1 MSTPSAKT
9 TKKTTTTVVKTTTKQ
24 PQQTLVSTR
33 GAGSK
38 VKKPKTTATGKK
50 VVNSHSNRLLSS
62 NGLMRFSRSR
72 MFHRRALY
80 RISKW
85 KADQA
90 KLKDDKTKKTAGSIQ
105 KKKQRTPALKK
116 KPVGGDRNGK
126 ERLVRTK
133 RFPRYYA
140 TEERPKKFSVK
151 RKRFSDHPRR
161 FRSTLTPGTVVIL
174 VAGKHAGKRAVVVK
188 HLSSGLLLVTGKHRV
203 KNFDNE
209 YLFLI
214 INLGPHKLNGVPLRR
229 VNQIYVIATSTKL
242 DLSSAKFDN
251 LDDKFFKRVRPAKKN
266 AEKDIFDSK
275 KEKPQLS
282 NERRE
287 AQRNTDAVVVSAIK
301 AHADSRLLRRYI
313 KSRFQLWNG
322 VLPHKL
328 KF

>member
-1 MSTPSAKT
+1 MSTSSAKT
-9 TKKTTTTVVKTTTKQ
+9 VPTTGKAKKTTTTTTVVKTTTTTTKQ
-24 PQQTLVSTR
+24 PQQTLANTL
-33 GAGSK
+33 ATGSK
-38 VKKPKTTATGKK
+38 VKKVKKTASGKK
-50 VVNSHSNRLLSS
+50 VVNSHSNRLLSN
-62 NGLMRFSRSR
+62 NGLMRFSRGR
-72 MFHRRALY
+72 MFQRRALY

-85 KADQA
+85 KGDQA
-90 KLKDDKTKKTAGSIQ
+90 KLQGDKTKKTAGSIQ

-116 KPVGGDRNGK
+116 KPIGGDRNGK

-133 RFPRYYA
+133 RFPRYYP

-151 RKRFSDHPRR
+151 RKKFSDHPRR

-174 VAGKHAGKRAVVVK
+174 VAGKHAGKRVVIVK
-188 HLSSGLLLVTGKHRV
+188 QLSSGLLLVTG
-203 KNFDNE
+203 
-209 YLFLI
+209 
-214 INLGPHKLNGVPLRR
+214 PQKLNGVSLRR

-251 LDDKFFKRVRPAKKN
+251 LDDKFFKRVRSAKKN

-282 NERRE
+282 DERRQ
-287 AQRNTDAVVVSAIK
+287 AQTDVDSAVVNAIK
-301 AHADSRLLRRYI
+301 ANADSRLLRRYL

-322 VLPHKL
+322 VLPHKM

>member
-1 MSTPSAKT
+1 MSTPSAKGGKST
-9 TKKTTTTVVKTTTKQ
+9 TKTTTTVVKTTTTTAAKQ
-24 PQQTLVSTR
+24 PQQTLVSKS

-38 VKKPKTTATGKK
+38 VKQAKTTTTGKK
-50 VVNSHSNRLLSS
+50 VVNSHSNRLLSN
-62 NGLMRFSRSR
+62 NGLMRFSRGR
-72 MFHRRALY
+72 MFQRRALY
-80 RISKW
+80 RIQKW
-85 KADQA
+85 KGDQA
-90 KLKDDKTKKTAGSIQ
+90 KLQGDKTQKTAGSIQ
-105 KKKQRTPALKK
+105 KKKKRTPALKK

-133 RFPRYYA
+133 RFPRYYP

-151 RKRFSDHPRR
+151 RKRFSSHPRR

-174 VAGKHAGKRAVVVK
+174 VAGKHAGKRVVIVK
-188 HLSSGLLLVTGKHRV
+188 QLSSGLLLVTG
-203 KNFDNE
+203 
-209 YLFLI
+209 
-214 INLGPHKLNGVPLRR
+214 PSKLNGVSLRR

-242 DLSSAKFDN
+242 DLSSANFND
-251 LDDKFFKRVRPAKKN
+251 LDDKFFKRVRATKKN

-282 NERRE
+282 VERLE
-287 AQRNTDAVVVSAIK
+287 AQKKVDAAVLNAVK
-301 AHADSRLLRRYI
+301 ANADARLLRRYL

>member
-9 TKKTTTTVVKTTTKQ
+9 VSQGGKGTTKTTTTTSVVKTTTTTT
-24 PQQTLVSTR
+24 QQKPVSSTL
-33 GAGSK
+33 GAGAK
-38 VKKPKTTATGKK
+38 VKKAKTTASGKK

-62 NGLMRFSRSR
+62 NGLMRFSRGR
-72 MFHRRALY
+72 MFQRRALY

-85 KADQA
+85 KGDQT
-90 KLKDDKTKKTAGSIQ
+90 KLQGDKTKKTAGSIQ
-105 KKKQRTPALKK
+105 KKKRTPALKK
-116 KPVGGDRNGK
+116 KPVGGERNGK

-133 RFPRYYA
+133 RFPRFYP

-151 RKRFSDHPRR
+151 RKKFSSHPRR
-161 FRSTLTPGTVVIL
+161 FRATLTPGTVVIL

-188 HLSSGLLLVTGKHRV
+188 HLSSGLLLVTG
-203 KNFDNE
+203 
-209 YLFLI
+209 
-214 INLGPHKLNGVPLRR
+214 PHKLNGVSLRR
-229 VNQIYVIATSTKL
+229 VNQIYVIGTSTKL
-242 DLSSAKFDN
+242 DLSSANFDKY
-251 LDDKFFKRVRPAKKN
+251 DDKDFKRVRPAKKN

-282 NERRE
+282 EDRRQ
-287 AQRNTDAVVVSAIK
+287 AQSTVDTAVLNAIK
-301 AHADSRLLRRYI
+301 AHADSRLLRSYL

>member
-1 MSTPSAKT
+1 
-9 TKKTTTTVVKTTTKQ
+9 
-24 PQQTLVSTR
+24 
-33 GAGSK
+33 
-38 VKKPKTTATGKK
+38 
-50 VVNSHSNRLLSS
+50 
-62 NGLMRFSRSR
+62 MRFSRGR
-72 MFHRRALY
+72 MFQRRALY

-85 KADQA
+85 KGEQT
-90 KLKDDKTKKTAGSIQ
+90 KLKEDKTKKTAGSIQ
-105 KKKQRTPALKK
+105 KKKQRKPALKK
-116 KPVGGDRNGK
+116 KPIGGERNGK

-133 RFPRYYA
+133 RFPRYYP

-174 VAGKHAGKRAVVVK
+174 VAGKHAGKRVVVVK
-188 HLSSGLLLVTGKHRV
+188 QLSSGLLLVTG
-203 KNFDNE
+203 
-209 YLFLI
+209 
-214 INLGPHKLNGVPLRR
+214 PQKLNGVSLRR

-251 LDDKFFKRVRPAKKN
+251 LDDKFFKRVRSPKKN
-266 AEKDIFDSK
+266 AEKDIFDSN

-282 NERRE
+282 EERRQ
-287 AQRNTDAVVVSAIK
+287 AQLNTDAVVVNAIK
-301 AHADSRLLRRYI
+301 AHADSRLLRRYL

>member
-9 TKKTTTTVVKTTTKQ
+9 TTKTTTTVVQKTTTTTTKQ
-24 PQQTLVSTR
+24 PQQQTLVNKR
-33 GAGSK
+33 GAGSN
-38 VKKPKTTATGKK
+38 VKKPKTTASGKK
-50 VVNSHSNRLLSS
+50 VINSHSNRLLNN
-62 NGLMRFSRSR
+62 NGLMRFSRGR
-72 MFHRRALY
+72 MFQRRALY

-90 KLKDDKTKKTAGSIQ
+90 KLQGDKTKKTAGSIQ
-105 KKKQRTPALKK
+105 KKKRRTPTLKK
-116 KPVGGDRNGK
+116 KPIGGERNGK
-126 ERLVRTK
+126 ERLVRAK
-133 RFPRYYA
+133 RFPRYYP

-174 VAGKHAGKRAVVVK
+174 VAGKHAGKRVVVVK
-188 HLSSGLLLVTGKHRV
+188 HLSSGLLLVT
-203 KNFDNE
+203 
-209 YLFLI
+209 
-214 INLGPHKLNGVPLRR
+214 GPHKLNGVPLRR

-251 LDDKFFKRVRPAKKN
+251 LDDKFFKRVRTPKKN

-287 AQRNTDAVVVSAIK
+287 AQRNTDAAVLGAIK
-301 AHADSRLLRRYI
+301 ANADSRILRRYL

-328 KF
+328 NF